1 MNLATVYAINT
12 SLASREFR
20 RYSGFMVSVD
30 LSVIA
35 AHLEGLEE
43 TIIHRLIDRAQFREN
58 SAAYSPGGSGFND
71 TADRSLFDLRLRHQ
85 EEMDAAFGRFEV
97 PEECP
102 FHADLPTPRRN
113 VALPESLLDP
123 LAAAAVNCT
132 PGIVESYLKFVSALC
147 ESGDDGQYGSAVEHD
162 VLAIQAIGR
171 RIHYGALYVA
181 ESKYRSNPAPC
192 AAAAKAGTAGDQSA
206 LMNLITRAEVENQI
220 LRRVSEKVDYVQASL
235 NPVARRRVDPQ
246 IVLRLYRD
254 TIIPMTKKGEIAYL
268 LARANW

>member
-1 MNLATVYAINT
+1 M
-12 SLASREFR
+12 
-20 RYSGFMVSVD
+20 
-30 LSVIA
+30 
-35 AHLEGLEE
+35 
-43 TIIHRLIDRAQFREN
+43 
-58 SAAYSPGGSGFND
+58 
-71 TADRSLFDLRLRHQ
+71 
-85 EEMDAAFGRFEV
+85 
-97 PEECP
+97 
-102 FHADLPTPRRN
+102 
-113 VALPESLLDP
+113 
-123 LAAAAVNCT
+123 
-132 PGIVESYLKFVSALC
+132 
-147 ESGDDGQYGSAVEHD
+147 
-162 VLAIQAIGR
+162 LAIQAIGR

-192 AAAAKAGTAGDQSA
+192 AAAAKAVTAGDQSA